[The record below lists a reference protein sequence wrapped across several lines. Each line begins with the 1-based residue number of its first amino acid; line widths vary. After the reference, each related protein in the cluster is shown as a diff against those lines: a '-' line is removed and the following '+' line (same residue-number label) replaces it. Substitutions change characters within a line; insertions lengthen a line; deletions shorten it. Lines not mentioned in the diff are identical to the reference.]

1 MKNPIIVA
9 LDVASPQEAMGLVM
23 RLGDSVAMY
32 KVGMELYAAAG
43 RSFVEELRAQGR
55 GIFLDLKFYDIPE
68 TVKRATARVAEMG
81 VDLLTIHAS
90 YSVMR
95 GAVEGRGSAELRLL
109 GVTVLTSFDQH
120 DLEDL
125 GTSKTV
131 AELVEQRA
139 RKAREAGMDGIVC
152 SPLEAAAM
160 RALLGPDKLLVV
172 PGIRS
177 VGIDAGD
184 QKRIATPRQAMEAG
198 ASYLVIGRQITRAA
212 DPRAEASRILE
223 EIGG

>member
-9 LDVASPQEAMGLVM
+9 LDVATAAEAMSLVR

-32 KVGMELYAAAG
+32 KVGLELHTAAG
-43 RSFVEELRAQGR
+43 RTFVEELRAEGR

-95 GAVEGRGSAELRLL
+95 AAVEGRGASALKLL
-109 GVTVLTSFDQH
+109 GVTVLTSFDEH
-120 DLEDL
+120 DLADL
-125 GTSKTV
+125 GTAKSV

-139 RKAREAGMDGIVC
+139 GKARDAGMDGIVC

-160 RALLGPDKLLVV
+160 RALLGPDRLLVV

-177 VGIDAGD
+177 VGVDAGD
-184 QKRIATPRQAMEAG
+184 QKRIATPLAALKAG

-212 DPRAEASRILE
+212 DPRAEALRILD
-223 EIGG
+223 EIG